1 MKRREFLTLTA
12 AATCSFAALAQD
24 QRRVIG
30 FLSASEQWMVPET
43 KVGFMQGL
51 RDTAGFIE
59 GQNLGIEYRVAEY
72 KYDRLPRLAAELVSR
87 GVALVVCYDAPSA
100 FAAKDVTRTVPI
112 VFLTGADPV
121 KLHLVESLSR
131 PGGNLT
137 GVWVL
142 ISFLAPKRLEFLRE
156 LLPNCKRIS
165 LLANAA
171 NPNIAVDGP
180 ETKAAADRLGL
191 SLEVLT
197 ASTES
202 DLELTFGTIA
212 QQRFDALMVMPDPF
226 FIGQRKRLVDLA
238 TRYALPTIYPI
249 REYVEVG
256 GLMSYGS
263 RLVELYQLLGV
274 HAGKILAGAKPAE
287 LPVQQATKFQLS
299 INLNTAKVLGLSIP
313 GPLLSRADELIE

>member
-12 AATCSFAALAQD
+12 AMTWSFAALAQEP
-24 QRRVIG
+24 RRAIG
-30 FLSASEQWMVPET
+30 YLSAAKQWTIPET
-43 KVGFMQGL
+43 KVAFMQGL

-59 GQNLGIEYRVAEY
+59 GRNLDIEYRVAEY

-87 GVALVVCYDAPSA
+87 GVVLVVCYDAPSA

-156 LLPNCKRIS
+156 LLPKCKRIS
-165 LLANAA
+165 LLANSA
-171 NPNIAVDGP
+171 NPNIAVDAP
-180 ETKAAADRLGL
+180 EAKAAANRLGL
-191 SLEVLT
+191 SLEILT

-202 DLELTFGTIA
+202 DLELAFGTIA
-212 QQRFDALMVMPDPF
+212 QQRFDGLMVMPDPF
-226 FIGQRKRLVDLA
+226 FIGQRKQLVDLA

-249 REYVEVG
+249 REYVELG

-274 HAGKILAGAKPAE
+274 HTGKILAGAKPAE
-287 LPVQQATKFQLS
+287 VPVQQATKFELS

-313 GPLLSRADELIE
+313 DSLLSRADELIE